1 MPTVINSAAVAFVVP
16 VAAIL
21 GLAVGSFLNVVIY
34 RLPRGESLS
43 TPGSHCPRCDAPIRA
58 RHNVPVLG
66 WLVLRGRCA
75 DCGAPISPRYPLIEA
90 LTGVLFAAVA
100 WRLNALNL
108 LAAVPAYLWF
118 VGVGVALTM
127 IDLDLR
133 RLPNRL
139 VLPSY
144 PVIAALLVIA
154 SAALGDWWPLARA
167 AIGAV
172 ALFGFYL
179 LLVLVYPAGM
189 GWGDV
194 KLAGVLGM
202 VLAWLSWAALLVGAF
217 AGFLFGA
224 IVGVAVIAL
233 GRGGRKTAL
242 PFGPFMI
249 LGALFAI
256 FAAATIA
263 AHYPS
268 V

>member
-1 MPTVINSAAVAFVVP
+1 M
-16 VAAIL
+16 
-21 GLAVGSFLNVVIY
+21 
-34 RLPRGESLS
+34 
-43 TPGSHCPRCDAPIRA
+43 
-58 RHNVPVLG
+58 
-66 WLVLRGRCA
+66 
-75 DCGAPISPRYPLIEA
+75 
-90 LTGVLFAAVA
+90 
-100 WRLNALNL
+100 
-108 LAAVPAYLWF
+108 
-118 VGVGVALTM
+118 
-127 IDLDLR
+127 
-133 RLPNRL
+133 
-139 VLPSY
+139 
-144 PVIAALLVIA
+144 
-154 SAALGDWWPLARA
+154 
-167 AIGAV
+167 
-172 ALFGFYL
+172 
-179 LLVLVYPAGM
+179 LVYPAGM